1 MDVLNALHHIHEKQA
16 DIIYLDPPYQADT
29 CRRALLELSAQ
40 PYVTEDTLI
49 IVETALDTDFSF
61 LEGTG
66 LEIVREKDYRTQRHL
81 FIKRK
86 SA

>member
-29 CRRALLELSAQ
+29 CKRALLELSAQ

-66 LEIVREKDYRTQRHL
+66 LEIVREKDYRSQRHL

-86 SA
+86 PA

>member
-66 LEIVREKDYRTQRHL
+66 LEIVREKDYRSQRHL

-86 SA
+86 PA